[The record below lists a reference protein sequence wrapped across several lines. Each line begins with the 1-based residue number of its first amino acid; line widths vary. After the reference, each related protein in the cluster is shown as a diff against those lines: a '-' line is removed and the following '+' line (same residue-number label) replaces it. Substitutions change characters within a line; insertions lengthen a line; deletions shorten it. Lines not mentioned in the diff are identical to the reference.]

1 MYYRIQE
8 LYMNE
13 HSFPGSNGGKKP
25 GLPHMLPI
33 IMIALSLVIALTV
46 LAGRWSVEKNNR
58 IVSLAIDW
66 NSIKDALGGDKQSLE
81 KALEIMRRHNL
92 RTIALSEPTI
102 GDLMADGRVFLTTPA
117 NAVAD
122 GNPIGHLFLGT
133 YDKTLYHQMVSAL
146 RCKWSSSLI
155 TGHDD
160 RLYYAGLSGRLESV
174 TSLGIGILP
183 NESRYL
189 LSRGFE
195 IIPRFYNYPS
205 LQAEDLNF
213 AGLSEYKFNVLIFGG
228 EEVMGYAG
236 LLPQTAAALRA
247 EELRFGQV
255 EFSRQ
260 KGEASLARLMKGEV
274 IRVHSIAPEE
284 MKTMSPA
291 QAVDRYVRAVQ
302 ERNIRLCYLRFLPN
316 QAGLDPLAS
325 NMDYLLAVKERLL
338 SMGYNIGRPA
348 TLPVLRSGLVFPGS
362 RTLIPWLL
370 SLGVLA
376 AFVLLLR
383 SLGSAL
389 RFYQAAALALL
400 LLPVAVTAPMLF
412 RKVGALSTAV
422 VFPSLALAFMN
433 RRMISLSAKAQRCQ
447 GKEDSGRFSLSGLAL
462 STLWT
467 ASLITIVGALIG
479 AGLMADRSFMLGIDR
494 FAGVKLA
501 HLLPLLMALYLLM
514 HNNLQSISSSR
525 RQLWKS
531 LSDRPLLWGQ
541 AGLLGLVAMAG
552 LLYLMRTGNDSG
564 IAVSGFELKARA
576 LLEKLLIARPRIKEF
591 LLGHPASLL
600 ALGMGSLPGGDN
612 MRSWLLFI
620 GAVGQISLFNSF
632 CHIHTPLSL
641 TLLRSFN
648 GLWLGSLIGMLI
660 LLTAVYLLP
669 GRDSR

>member
-1 MYYRIQE
+1 
-8 LYMNE
+8 MNE
-13 HSFPGSNGGKKP
+13 HSFPGSKGDKKP
-25 GLPHMLPI
+25 KLPHILPI
-33 IMIALSLVIALTV
+33 IMIALSFIIALTL
-46 LAGRWSVEKNNR
+46 LAGRWSAEQNNR
-58 IVSLAIDW
+58 IVSLAVDW
-66 NSIKDALGGDKQSLE
+66 NSIKDALGEDERSLE
-81 KALEIMRRHNL
+81 KALELMHHHNL

-102 GDLMADGRVFLTTPA
+102 GDLMEDGRVFLTTPA
-117 NAVAD
+117 NAAA
-122 GNPIGHLFLGT
+122 GSHPIGRLFLGT
-133 YDKTLYHQMVSAL
+133 YDEALYHQMVSAL
-146 RCKWSSSLI
+146 QRKWSSSLL
-155 TGHDD
+155 TGCEG

-316 QAGLDPLAS
+316 QAGRDPLAG
-325 NMDYLLAVKERLL
+325 NMDYLLTVKERLL
-338 SMGYNIGRPA
+338 NMGYDIGRPA

-362 RTLIPWLL
+362 RTVIPWLL

-376 AFVLLLR
+376 AFALLLR
-383 SLGSAL
+383 ALGCAL
-389 RFYQAAALALL
+389 RFYQAIILALL
-400 LLPVAVTAPMLF
+400 LLPVATAAPMLF
-412 RKVGALSTAV
+412 RKLGALGAAV
-422 VFPSLALAFMN
+422 IFPSLALAFMN
-433 RRMISLSAKAQRCQ
+433 GQMVFLSNKAQKNKDTE
-447 GKEDSGRFSLSGLAL
+447 GSGRFALLGLAL
-462 STLWT
+462 SALWT
-467 ASLITIVGALIG
+467 ASLITVAGALIG
-479 AGLMADRSFMLGIDR
+479 AGLMADRSFMLGVDR
-494 FAGVKLA
+494 FAGIKLA
-501 HLLPLLMALYLLM
+501 HLLPLLMVLYLLVR
-514 HNNLQSISSSR
+514 NNLQDTSFSR
-525 RQLWKS
+525 RQIWKS

-552 LLYLMRTGNDSG
+552 LFYLMRTGNDSG
-564 IAVSGFELKARA
+564 IAVSGVELKARA
-576 LLEKLLIARPRIKEF
+576 ILEKLLIARPRTKEF
-591 LLGHPASLL
+591 LIGHPASLL
-600 ALGMGSLPGGDN
+600 ALGMGSLSGGDN

-648 GLWLGSLIGMLI
+648 GLWLGSLIGI
-660 LLTAVYLLP
+660 VVLLTAVYILP